1 MLMSSIKA
9 RLKFLSKIAQQ
20 AAPAA
25 TASTSTSA
33 TPAAATPVPS
43 IAPPPSF
50 QASAVWGW
58 LNSAYTPTTISTIN
72 NLCSTLNMALHYASN
87 GQCNLQI
94 LRGQAFQVDPS
105 GMPYVDAKNLLN
117 LSILVYKTFLNAG
130 NAFQA
135 KPTGKQ
141 IKTWGDMMS
150 NSQSFLN
157 LSQIN
162 PTGIIAQ
169 KMSGNLKDNI
179 LNYIRY
185 LEIANP

>member
-1 MLMSSIKA
+1 MLTIKT
-9 RLKFLSKIAQQ
+9 RLKFFSKIAQQ
-20 AAPAA
+20 VAAPAS
-25 TASTSTSA
+25 ASTSTSA
-33 TPAAATPVPS
+33 TPAAATPAPS
-43 IAPPPSF
+43 IAPPPAF
-50 QASAVWGW
+50 QASGVWGW
-58 LNSAYTPTTISTIN
+58 LNAAYTPTTISTIN
-72 NLCSTLNMALHYASN
+72 NLCSTLNIALHYASN
-87 GQCNLQI
+87 GQFNFQI

-105 GMPYVDAKNLLN
+105 GAPSVDAKNLLN

-130 NAFQA
+130 NEFKT

-141 IKTWGDMMS
+141 IKTWGDMIS

-157 LSQIN
+157 LSQLN

-169 KMSGNLKDNI
+169 KMPGNLKDNI